1 MGKLHNRI
9 KQYREE
15 RNISREE
22 LAKAIGVS
30 VPRLDRFEKEIAD
43 PPMRVAYRIL
53 VYFDVNMVDM
63 FWMDNDSTLPWLFSI
78 LTQ

>member
-15 RNISREE
+15 RNISQEE
-22 LAKAIGVS
+22 LAEAIGVS